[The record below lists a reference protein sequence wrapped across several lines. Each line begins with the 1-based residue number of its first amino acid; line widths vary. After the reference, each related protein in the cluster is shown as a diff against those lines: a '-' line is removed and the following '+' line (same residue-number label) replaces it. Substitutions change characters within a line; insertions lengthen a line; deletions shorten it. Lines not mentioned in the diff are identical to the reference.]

1 MNTEERLW
9 ADYRGTGLTVGKHP
23 MAYRRAEMNALG
35 VKRAIDLERV
45 PDGRLVRIAGSVIV
59 RQRPGTA
66 KGFVFLSMED
76 ETGIMNAIVTPDTF
90 DRYKFQVLGE
100 RFLIIDGVLQN
111 LDGVISV
118 KAARI
123 EGLRAGAAAESHN
136 FH

>member
-1 MNTEERLW
+1 M
-9 ADYRGTGLTVGKHP
+9 
-23 MAYRRAEMNALG
+23 
-35 VKRAIDLERV
+35 
-45 PDGRLVRIAGSVIV
+45 IV

-76 ETGIMNAIVTPDTF
+76 ETGIMNAIVTPPTPSTATNS
-90 DRYKFQVLGE
+90 KSLGE
-100 RFLIIDGVLQN
+100 PFLIIDGVLQN

-123 EGLRAGAAAESHN
+123 AGLRAGAAAESHD

>member
-1 MNTEERLW
+1 MP
-9 ADYRGTGLTVGKHP
+9 A
-23 MAYRRAEMNALG
+23 
-35 VKRAIDLERV
+35 RV
-45 PDGRLVRIAGSVIV
+45 PNGRLVRIAGAVIV

-66 KGFVFLSMED
+66 NGFVFLSMED

-100 RFLIIDGVLQN
+100 PFLLIGGILQNQDGV
-111 LDGVISV
+111 VSV

-123 EGLRAGAAAESHN
+123 EGLRSGQGTPPAAASHN